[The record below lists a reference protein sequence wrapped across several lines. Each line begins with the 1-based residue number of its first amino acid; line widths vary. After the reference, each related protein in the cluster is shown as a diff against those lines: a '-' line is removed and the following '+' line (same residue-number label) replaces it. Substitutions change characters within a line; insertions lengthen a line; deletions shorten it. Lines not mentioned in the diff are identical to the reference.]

1 MNVEYK
7 DKYSIKTQKINL
19 NLIEIDSE
27 KVNLPKEIAV
37 IKNIRL
43 IISV

>member
-7 DKYSIKTQKINL
+7 AKCSIKTQKINL
-19 NLIEIDSE
+19 VLIEFDSE

-37 IKNIRL
+37 IKHIRL